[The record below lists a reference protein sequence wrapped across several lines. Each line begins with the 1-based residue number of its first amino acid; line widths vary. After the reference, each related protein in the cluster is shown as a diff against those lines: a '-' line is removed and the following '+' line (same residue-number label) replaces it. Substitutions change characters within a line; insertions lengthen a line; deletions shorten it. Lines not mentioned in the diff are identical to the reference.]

1 MAIFTGINKQKV
13 QPTTVRISSEMLAEI
28 DWASSHLEMS
38 RANFI
43 RAWLDRGLRQWRDVD
58 RHRVARSLEGLTG
71 QDESDGEWISR

>member
-1 MAIFTGINKQKV
+1 MNGVNKQRAH
-13 QPTTVRISSEMLAEI
+13 PTTVRISSEMLAEI
-28 DWASSHLEMS
+28 DRASFHLEMS

-71 QDESDGEWISR
+71 LNELDGRWISR